1 VDLSECLKERVL
13 SFFDD
18 GDETVRR
25 PSRGGSTPAAQA
37 RPRQPRPGARSLQLD
52 RHTLLVRRRVAAGV
66 ALVLLILIVFGIN
79 ACLKSEKRD
88 ELKSYNRGVSELSE
102 AFDSGV
108 SRPLFSALTGAA
120 GKSAITVQVQID
132 QLRQQ
137 AQLLSAKARGLS
149 APGDMSGAQRNL
161 ALAFDLR
168 AEALVKIAALVPA
181 ALGGQDKQAT
191 TKIAGD
197 MELLLASD
205 VIYAERVAPLISQT
219 LKADGVEGEGTA
231 SSRSLPNLGWLE
243 PTTAQARISG
253 QAASSTQSGSFTP
266 GNHGSALKGVSVGPN
281 TLEVE
286 PTLNHVAGGGS
297 PTFTL
302 DVENSGEFPETNV
315 KVDVTVTA
323 AGKVFKASHLLEKTE
338 PGKAVSVDIPLAGIP
353 LGVAAK
359 IQANIEGV
367 QGENDLEN
375 NKSTYLAIFGK

>member
-1 VDLSECLKERVL
+1 L

-25 PSRGGSTPAAQA
+25 PSRGASAAPPAQS
-37 RPRQPRPGARSLQLD
+37 RPRQPRPGGRSLQLD

-66 ALVLLILIVFGIN
+66 AVVLILLIVLGIN
-79 ACLKSEKRD
+79 ACLKSKKSD
-88 ELKSYNRGVSELSE
+88 ELKSYNRAVGEIAE
-102 AFDSGV
+102 TYDSSV
-108 SRPLFSALTGAA
+108 ARPLFSALTGAA
-120 GKSAITVQVQID
+120 GKSAINVEVNID

-137 AQLLSAKARGLS
+137 AQALAVKARGLS
-149 APGDMSGAQRNL
+149 TPGAMAGAQRHL
-161 ALAFDLR
+161 AVAFDLR

-205 VIYAERVAPLISQT
+205 VLYAERVAPLISQT
-219 LKADGVEGEGTA
+219 LKSNGIEGEGTA
-231 SSRSLPNLGWLE
+231 ASRSLPNLGWLE

-253 QAASSTQSGSFTP
+253 QAANSTQSGSFTP
-266 GNHGSALKGVSVGPN
+266 GNHGSALKGVSVGAK
-281 TLEVE
+281 TLELE
-286 PTLNHVAGGGS
+286 PTLNHLAGGGS

-323 AGKVFKASHLLEKTE
+323 GGKVFKASHLLEKTE
-338 PGKAVSVDIPLAGIP
+338 PGKASSVDIPVAGIP

-375 NKSTYLAIFGK
+375 NKGTYLAIFGK

>member
-88 ELKSYNRGVSELSE
+88 ELKSYNRGVGELSE

-108 SRPLFSALTGAA
+108 SRPLFSALTGA
-120 GKSAITVQVQID
+120 
-132 QLRQQ
+132 
-137 AQLLSAKARGLS
+137 GLS

-219 LKADGVEGEGTA
+219 LKADSIEGEGTA